1 MLLISIQSLTPST
14 ATESH
19 RIKMSSQKKIS
30 CFMLLCG
37 CFLGI
42 TTAIPKGMMS
52 FSERELRKY
61 KKSQKADSKD
71 TCEKELAG
79 ATKELAQCEAAR
91 SKTSHPT
98 PNPTTPLPT
107 RKPIGGGL
115 GDSEPTVFSFKG
127 YFETYVVPQNGLYKL
142 TAIGAS
148 GGTGTPVGST
158 PSIGGKG
165 AYMEGYYKLWAGDTL
180 TVSVGGKGANSYS
193 LDKGTSNC
201 GGGG

>member
-14 ATESH
+14 ATKSH

-30 CFMLLCG
+30 CFMLLFG

-52 FSERELRKY
+52 FSERELRK
-61 KKSQKADSKD
+61 KKSKKADSKD
-71 TCEKELAG
+71 TCAKELAS
-79 ATKELAQCEAAR
+79 ATKELAQCVAER

-107 RKPIGGGL
+107 QNSVGVL
-115 GDSEPTVFSFKG
+115 TGDSTPTVFSFVFVNG
-127 YFETYVVPQNGLYKL
+127 FQTFDVPQDGLYKL

-148 GGTGTPVGST
+148 GDAGTPVGAT

-165 AYMEGYYKLWAGDTL
+165 AYMEGYHIIVSGKVISLQSL
-180 TVSVGGKGANSYS
+180 T
-193 LDKGTSNC
+193 
-201 GGGG
+201 

>member
-115 GDSEPTVFSFKG
+115 GDSTPTVFSFVFVNG
-127 YFETYVVPQNGLYKL
+127 FQTFDVPQDGLYKL

-148 GGTGTPVGST
+148 GDAGTHDSST
-158 PSIGGKG
+158 YIGGKG
-165 AYMEGYYKLWAGDTL
+165 AYMEGYHIIVSGKVISLQSL
-180 TVSVGGKGANSYS
+180 T
-193 LDKGTSNC
+193 
-201 GGGG
+201 